1 MAWAENEE
9 GEDGKGLAEEKE
21 EGNACAVVVI
31 GDSVGGGDGTP
42 LFQLGRAPP

>member
-21 EGNACAVVVI
+21 EGNARAVEMIVVVVVMALSCSRKN
-31 GDSVGGGDGTP
+31 G
-42 LFQLGRAPP
+42 QR